1 MDKKE
6 PSSRLST
13 GQMMALNHGRI
24 SLPPSMQLIMDNYL
38 MPPCCLS
45 KPYANLHNPHFKR
58 GRDDVCKIANAS
70 RTMAVRKVV
79 ASHTDDHIFH
89 DLRKV
94 FASIV
99 KGKDG
104 TVLATMSINRMLIP
118 SNKAAEIGELF
129 FQTMIQC
136 PLQIDDYLKV
146 LFSIK
151 RPDEIENIFRL
162 SCAKKAVET
171 FNNPL
176 KIPDSKISDSETLT
190 KLHRESTCMVLT
202 KLYAYDY
209 KSDLTVDL
217 SKPNSVFS
225 NYGRLKERYIGA
237 ILNDIHSGNADAI
250 KILANSLKVLSLC
263 KKYST
268 IINDYQED
276 LAKIYSNTAF
286 KLTVR
291 LAIKDYILS

>member
-6 PSSRLST
+6 PSARLST
-13 GQMMALNHGRI
+13 GQLMALNHGKLN
-24 SLPPSMQLIMDNYL
+24 LPQSIQLIMDNYL
-38 MPPCCLS
+38 MPACCLS
-45 KPYANLHNPHFKR
+45 KTYANPHNPHFKR
-58 GRDDVCKIANAS
+58 GREDVCKISNAS

-104 TVLATMSINRMLIP
+104 TVLPITSINRMLIP
-118 SNKAAEIGELF
+118 SNKATEIGELF

-146 LFSIK
+146 LFSLK
-151 RPDEIENIFRL
+151 RQDEIEHIFRL
-162 SCAKKAVET
+162 ACAKKAVET
-171 FNNPL
+171 FNNPI

-190 KLHRESTCMVLT
+190 KLHREATCMVLS

-209 KSDLTVDL
+209 KSDHSVDL

-225 NYGRLKERYIGA
+225 NYLRLKERYIGV
-237 ILNDIHSGNADAI
+237 ILNDINSGNADAI
-250 KILANSLKVLSLC
+250 KILATSLKVLSTC
-263 KKYST
+263 SKYLT
-268 IINDYQED
+268 LINDYQDD
-276 LAKIYSNTAF
+276 LNKIYSNTGF